1 MLMDIRMPV
10 VDGLEATM
18 KIREYN
24 KHIPIIVITANT
36 YDSDKTQA
44 IDVGCSG
51 FLAKPFQKGRTV

>member
-1 MLMDIRMPV
+1 MPV